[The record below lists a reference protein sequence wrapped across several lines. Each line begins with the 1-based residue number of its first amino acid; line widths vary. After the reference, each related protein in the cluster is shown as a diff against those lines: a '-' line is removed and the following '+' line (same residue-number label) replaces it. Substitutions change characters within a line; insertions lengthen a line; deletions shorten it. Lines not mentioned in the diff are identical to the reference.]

1 VHLSEGVRDT
11 SGPAAAEGTCAHT
24 VAEFYA
30 RQAFNLDGAQP
41 GVAPLQH
48 FPEGFDPQGQTLEQ
62 WNDDLRTHGMNYA
75 RFIAAQIVAVGAA
88 PAEAFIMLELK
99 VSIPSIHPNLF
110 GTADCVV
117 WIPRLRLLIVI
128 DYKYGFGYVSIGT
141 VDDTNPQLS
150 AYLVAAAEKL
160 PEPPLAMRVAVY
172 QPRLPGEPTKPLDL
186 PAEWLQR
193 ERLKL
198 RDESSAVDAPNAV
211 QNVKPGDHCRY
222 CKGKTKCPQTHN
234 AVSTAIQ
241 AHSGLVDLRT
251 IPDDL
256 VAQLWASRTAFK
268 AFWEDIE
275 ERVEKM
281 VATGSPKF
289 TVKVSEGRQM
299 WADPK
304 NAALYLLAM
313 NRHDLLAPVAISEAL
328 PHLPAELRA
337 ALVKRSKGARTIV
350 AVEGDQPHVLAS
362 TFAKFAKKD

>member
-1 VHLSEGVRDT
+1 VVDT
-11 SGPAAAEGTCAHT
+11 SGTAAAEGTCAHT

-30 RQAFNLDGAQP
+30 RQAFNLEGAVA
-41 GVAPLQH
+41 GVAPEQIV
-48 FPEGFDPQGQTLEQ
+48 PEGLDLKGKTPAE
-62 WNDDLRTHGMNYA
+62 WNDELRTHGMDYA
-75 RFIAAQIVAVGAA
+75 RFIAEQIIAVGAT
-88 PAEAFIMLELK
+88 PTECFIMLELR
-99 VSIPSIHPNLF
+99 VSIPSIHDKLF
-110 GTADCVV
+110 GMADCVV

-128 DYKYGFGYVSIGT
+128 DYKYGFGYVAIGT

-160 PEPPLAMRVAVY
+160 PEPPLAMRVAVF

-198 RDESSAVDAPNAV
+198 RDESSAVYAPDAA

-222 CKGKTKCPQTHN
+222 CKGKSRCPQTHN

-241 AHSGLVDLRT
+241 AHGGLVDLRA

-281 VATGSPKF
+281 VAANSPKF
-289 TVKVSEGRQM
+289 TVKVAEGRQM
-299 WADPK
+299 WADTE

-313 NRHDLLAPVAISEAL
+313 NRHDLLQPVAISEAL
-328 PHLPAELRA
+328 PHLPPELRA

-350 AVEGDQPHVLAS
+350 AVEGDQPHALAS
-362 TFAKFAKKD
+362 AFAKYVKKD